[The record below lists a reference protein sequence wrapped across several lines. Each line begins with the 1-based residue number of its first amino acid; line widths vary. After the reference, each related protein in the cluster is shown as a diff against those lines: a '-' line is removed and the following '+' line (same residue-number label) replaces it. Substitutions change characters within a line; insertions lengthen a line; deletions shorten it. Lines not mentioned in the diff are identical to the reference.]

1 MSDRS
6 PLDRPI
12 FVVCPPCSGEGMLA
26 YTADIA
32 IHDLGFAG
40 GELWIVATMVRS
52 TKPRARGRGAR
63 IK

>member
-12 FVVCPPCSGEGMLA
+12 

-32 IHDLGFAG
+32 IHDLRFAG
-40 GELWIVATMVRS
+40 GELWIVATMS
-52 TKPRARGRGAR
+52 LNEAASAR
-63 IK
+63 

>member
-1 MSDRS
+1 
-6 PLDRPI
+6 
-12 FVVCPPCSGEGMLA
+12 MLA